1 MIGYNEEYASTL
13 VEILC
18 AENHY
23 ITGEEGDELADELDV
38 LGLVESEFCGSE
50 KYPYMIYRVTEEG
63 KKYLKKY
70 DVLVPI
76 GEKRHEDIY

>member
-23 ITGEEGDELADELDV
+23 ITGEEGDFYKVTVGGKSGYDWERAD
-38 LGLVESEFCGSE
+38 GRRGC
-50 KYPYMIYRVTEEG
+50 
-63 KKYLKKY
+63 
-70 DVLVPI
+70 VP
-76 GEKRHEDIY
+76 D